1 MNRLLIIFCFLIF
14 SSLTEHKYYVSTSLF
29 NFTEDNSL
37 QVTLRIFKDDLSNVI
52 SKNYLSESSDDLDLI
67 DKFYFNKLEDYFN
80 LNLNVLI
87 ENKKIKLH
95 LLGLESKNDMY
106 VCFLEIENLES
117 FTTLSLENKILF
129 EIFKDQQ
136 NIIHVKKNSKKRS
149 FISRINNSVL
159 SVNI

>member
-1 MNRLLIIFCFLIF
+1 
-14 SSLTEHKYYVSTSLF
+14 
-29 NFTEDNSL
+29 
-37 QVTLRIFKDDLSNVI
+37 LRIFKDDLSNAI

-87 ENKKIKLH
+87 ENKKIKLN
-95 LLGLESKNDMY
+95 LLGLETKNDMY

>member
-1 MNRLLIIFCFLIF
+1 M
-14 SSLTEHKYYVSTSLF
+14 TEHKYYVSTSLF
-29 NFTEDNSL
+29 NFAEDNSL
-37 QVTLRIFKDDLSNVI
+37 QVTLRIFKDDLSNAI

-80 LNLNVLI
+80 LNLNVFI
-87 ENKKIKLH
+87 DNKKIKLN

-149 FISRINNSVL
+149 FISRINNSVML
-159 SVNI
+159 VNI

>member
-1 MNRLLIIFCFLIF
+1 
-14 SSLTEHKYYVSTSLF
+14 LTEHKYYVSTSLF
-29 NFTEDNSL
+29 NFTENNSL
-37 QVTLRIFKDDLSNVI
+37 QVTLRIFKDDLSNAI

-87 ENKKIKLH
+87 ENKKIKLN
-95 LLGLESKNDMY
+95 LLGLETKNDMY

>member
-1 MNRLLIIFCFLIF
+1 M
-14 SSLTEHKYYVSTSLF
+14 TEHKYYVSTSLF
-29 NFTEDNSL
+29 NFTENNSL
-37 QVTLRIFKDDLSNVI
+37 QVTLRIFKDDLSNAI

-87 ENKKIKLH
+87 ENKKIKLN
-95 LLGLESKNDMY
+95 LLGLETKNDMY

-117 FTTLSLENKILF
+117 FTKLSLENKILF

>member
-1 MNRLLIIFCFLIF
+1 M
-14 SSLTEHKYYVSTSLF
+14 TEHKYYVSTSLF

-37 QVTLRIFKDDLSNVI
+37 QVTLRIFKDDLSNAI

-87 ENKKIKLH
+87 ENKKIKLN

>member
-1 MNRLLIIFCFLIF
+1 
-14 SSLTEHKYYVSTSLF
+14 LTEHKYYVSTSLF
-29 NFTEDNSL
+29 NFAEDNSL
-37 QVTLRIFKDDLSNVI
+37 QVTLRIFKDDLSNAI

-87 ENKKIKLH
+87 DNKKIKLK

-117 FTTLSLENKILF
+117 FTALSLENKILF
-129 EIFKDQQ
+129 ELYKDQQ
-136 NIIHVKKNSKKRS
+136 NIIHVKKNKKKRS
-149 FISRINNSVL
+149 FIGRFNNSVL
-159 SVNI
+159 KFKI

>member
-1 MNRLLIIFCFLIF
+1 
-14 SSLTEHKYYVSTSLF
+14 LTEHKYYVSTSLF

-37 QVTLRIFKDDLSNVI
+37 QVTLRIFKDDLSNAI

>member
-1 MNRLLIIFCFLIF
+1 M
-14 SSLTEHKYYVSTSLF
+14 
-29 NFTEDNSL
+29 
-37 QVTLRIFKDDLSNVI
+37 RIFKDDLSNAI

-80 LNLNVLI
+80 LNLNVFTD
-87 ENKKIKLH
+87 NKKIKLH

-117 FTTLSLENKILF
+117 FTKLSLENKILF

-136 NIIHVKKNSKKRS
+136 NIIHIKKNSKKRS

>member
-1 MNRLLIIFCFLIF
+1 M
-14 SSLTEHKYYVSTSLF
+14 TEHKYYVSTSLF
-29 NFTEDNSL
+29 NFTENNSL
-37 QVTLRIFKDDLSNVI
+37 QVTLRIFKDDLSNAI

-87 ENKKIKLH
+87 ENKKIKLN
-95 LLGLESKNDMY
+95 LLGLETKNDMY

>member
-1 MNRLLIIFCFLIF
+1 MGGSWWIGLMWRIRVFGVALATFLYW
-14 SSLTEHKYYVSTSLF
+14 K
-29 NFTEDNSL
+29 
-37 QVTLRIFKDDLSNVI
+37 
-52 SKNYLSESSDDLDLI
+52 SKTKI
-67 DKFYFNKLEDYFN
+67 D
-80 LNLNVLI
+80 
-87 ENKKIKLH
+87 NKKIKLH

-117 FTTLSLENKILF
+117 FTKLSLENKILF

>member
-1 MNRLLIIFCFLIF
+1 M
-14 SSLTEHKYYVSTSLF
+14 TEHKYYVSTSLF
-29 NFTEDNSL
+29 NFTENNSL
-37 QVTLRIFKDDLSNVI
+37 QVTLRIFKDDLSNAI

-87 ENKKIKLH
+87 ENKKIKLN

>member
-1 MNRLLIIFCFLIF
+1 M
-14 SSLTEHKYYVSTSLF
+14 TEHKYYVSTSLF
-29 NFTEDNSL
+29 NFTENNSL
-37 QVTLRIFKDDLSNVI
+37 QVTLRIFKDDLSNAI

-87 ENKKIKLH
+87 ENKKIKLN
-95 LLGLESKNDMY
+95 LLGLETKNDMY
-106 VCFLEIENLES
+106 VCFIEIENLES

>member
-1 MNRLLIIFCFLIF
+1 MAIKKGIYAA
-14 SSLTEHKYYVSTSLF
+14 SMS
-29 NFTEDNSL
+29 
-37 QVTLRIFKDDLSNVI
+37 IFKDDLSNAI

-87 ENKKIKLH
+87 ENKKIKLN

-106 VCFLEIENLES
+106 VCFLEIENLEP
-117 FTTLSLENKILF
+117 FTKLSLENKILF

>member
-1 MNRLLIIFCFLIF
+1 MNRLLIIFYFLIF

-29 NFTEDNSL
+29 NFTKDNSL
-37 QVTLRIFKDDLSNVI
+37 QATLRIFKDDLSNAI

-67 DKFYFNKLEDYFN
+67 DKLYFIKLEDYFN
-80 LNLNVLI
+80 LKLNVLI
-87 ENKKIKLH
+87 DNKKIKLK

-129 EIFKDQQ
+129 ELFKDQQ
-136 NIIHVKKNSKKRS
+136 NIIHVKKNKKKRS
-149 FISRINNSVL
+149 FIGRVNNSVL
-159 SVNI
+159 KFKI

>member
-1 MNRLLIIFCFLIF
+1 MFFNILKF
-14 SSLTEHKYYVSTSLF
+14 TEHKYYVSTSLF
-29 NFTEDNSL
+29 NFTNDNSL
-37 QVTLRIFKDDLSNVI
+37 QVTLRIFKDDLSNAI

-87 ENKKIKLH
+87 DNKKIKLH

-117 FTTLSLENKILF
+117 FTKLSLENKILF

-136 NIIHVKKNSKKRS
+136 NIIHIKKNSKKRS

>member
-14 SSLTEHKYYVSTSLF
+14 SSLTKHKYYVSTSLF

-37 QVTLRIFKDDLSNVI
+37 QVTLRIFKDDLSNAI

-87 ENKKIKLH
+87 ENKKIKLN
-95 LLGLESKNDMY
+95 LLGLETKNDMY

>member
-1 MNRLLIIFCFLIF
+1 
-14 SSLTEHKYYVSTSLF
+14 LTEHKYYVSTSLF

-37 QVTLRIFKDDLSNVI
+37 QVTLRIFKDDLSNAI

-87 ENKKIKLH
+87 ENKKIKLN
-95 LLGLESKNDMY
+95 LLGLETKNDMY

>member
-1 MNRLLIIFCFLIF
+1 
-14 SSLTEHKYYVSTSLF
+14 LTEHKYYVSTSLF
-29 NFTEDNSL
+29 NFTENNSL
-37 QVTLRIFKDDLSNVI
+37 QVTLRIFKDDLSNAI